1 MNEYMIRFTD
11 GTIKH
16 IKADRCVFANI
27 PYDSAVGNIPGN
39 KPCAIFYKNN
49 LTYYV
54 LTLDSISAIRF
65 PEVKNDTDD
74 IS

>member
-16 IKADRCVFANI
+16 IKADTCKFTVTSNVPMVNFFKEDRLF
-27 PYDSAVGNIPGN
+27 Y
-39 KPCAIFYKNN
+39 AIN
-49 LTYYV
+49 LTSV
-54 LTLDSISAIRF
+54 SAIKF

-74 IS
+74 SSRTNSEI